1 MYRNIMI
8 SLSAATV
15 LNGAAIDTA
24 FKEGKISGQVRAA
37 YINQDNALDADTYAT
52 SIGGILKYETATWN
66 DIKLGI
72 AGYTSQKIDFATG
85 NNESAN
91 NDFFGNNAK
100 SYIYL
105 GEAYIDYSTD
115 DFALRVGRQQIDTP
129 FAQTDD
135 IRMLPNT
142 FEAAFATYK
151 VADEVTLLGGYLK
164 RFAGYDSGNDI
175 SEFKK
180 LDGVDSNGALVLGV
194 VNESV
199 ENLAVQGWYY
209 GINNVTNILYTDAT
223 YSVALNESMGLEF
236 AGQFG
241 HFNETKNSG
250 VEGNVYGIGVSFNVD
265 MLTVGAAS
273 NVVSNNNGKTIV
285 NGFGGGPYYTSME
298 EMTINGLEDARAY
311 RLNAEIDMTKA
322 GIEGLKL
329 ATLYGDFRGKTQ
341 GLDAKVTEF
350 DIVAG
355 YTLNDNICADMSYAM
370 IDDKNKNNNTA
381 TDGGYDRF
389 LIRINYSF

>member
-1 MYRNIMI
+1 MI

>member
-24 FKEGKISGQVRAA
+24 FKEGKVSGQIRAA

-52 SIGGILKYETATWN
+52 SIGGILKYETAAWN

>member
-1 MYRNIMI
+1 MYRIIMI
-8 SLSAATV
+8 SLSAAVV

-24 FKEGKISGQVRAA
+24 FKEGKVSGQIRAA

-52 SIGGILKYETATWN
+52 SIGGILKYETAAWN

>member
-1 MYRNIMI
+1 MYRIIMI
-8 SLSAATV
+8 SLSAAVV
-15 LNGAAIDTA
+15 LNGAEIDTA
-24 FKEGKISGQVRAA
+24 FKEGKVSGQIRAA

-52 SIGGILKYETATWN
+52 SIGGILKYETAAWN

-115 DFALRVGRQQIDTP
+115 DFVLRVGRQQIDTP

-175 SEFKK
+175 SKFKK

-209 GINNVTNILYTDAT
+209 GINNLTNILYTDAT
-223 YSVALNESMGLEF
+223 YSVSLNESMGLEF

-341 GLDAKVTEF
+341 GLNAKVTEF

>member
-1 MYRNIMI
+1 MYRNIII
-8 SLSAATV
+8 SFSAVTV

-52 SIGGILKYETATWN
+52 SIGGILKYETAAWN

-151 VADEVTLLGGYLK
+151 VVDGVTLLGGYLK

-199 ENLAVQGWYY
+199 ENLAIQGWYY
-209 GINNVTNILYTDAT
+209 GINNLTNILYTDAT
-223 YSVALNESMGLEF
+223 YSLALNETMGLEF

-241 HFNETKNSG
+241 YFNETKNSG
-250 VEGNVYGIGVSFNVD
+250 IAGNVYGIGVSFNVD
-265 MLTVGAAS
+265 MLTIGAAS
-273 NVVSNNNGKTIV
+273 NFVSNDNGKTII

-311 RLNAEIDMTKA
+311 QINAEIDMTKA

-329 ATLYGDFRGKTQ
+329 ATLYGDFRGKIQ

-350 DIVAG
+350 DIVAD
-355 YTLNDNICADMSYAM
+355 YTLNDNICADMSYAI
-370 IDDKNKNNNTA
+370 IDDKNKNNNAA